1 MFDYSSWYSFIVRK
15 SLLVVFLSL
24 ILLFLI
30 CLGTSFFSIFFS
42 VNTAFIPGI
51 SSVLPD
57 FSVFFESF
65 IKYLPL
71 NFLFFFPVF
80 YIFASIYHPPIAGI
94 VLSILTITILFF
106 ALIIP
111 LSFCFNAGSG
121 ENYNGDSLKPL
132 DYGFSKIIKTD
143 KVMIFWDKIEN
154 DTLENVIVASPGNEP
169 PLERFDFL
177 TVKDLSRYSIS
188 LTDLRSFN
196 DSGFNRE
203 KMFFFNK
210 IQNNFFDTVITLS
223 ENLMASFSRGILPY
237 ILISI
242 GYFLILA
249 GLWPFAF
256 FSSWK
261 LLDLVFVIFSFIGSV
276 FLLKLVYSKSFIDY
290 FSAKIPVIQIP
301 ELYSL
306 IFSILIFIVLQVFG
320 FFVVL
325 THKSRKAVKQDEN

>member
-1 MFDYSSWYSFIVRK
+1 MRK

-24 ILLFLI
+24 VVLLLI

-80 YIFASIYHPPIAGI
+80 YIFASIYHPPFAGI
-94 VLSILTITILFF
+94 VPSLLVITMLFF
-106 ALIIP
+106 ALVIP
-111 LSFCFNAGSG
+111 LSFSFITGSG
-121 ENYNGDSLKPL
+121 ENYTEGGLPPL
-132 DYGFSKIIKTD
+132 DYEFSKIIKTD
-143 KVMIFWDKIEN
+143 KVTIFCDKIEN
-154 DTLENVIVASPGNEP
+154 NTLENVIVATPGNEP

-177 TVKDLSRYSIS
+177 TIEDLSRYNVTLS
-188 LTDLRSFN
+188 DLRSFN

-203 KMFFFNK
+203 KMLFFNK
-210 IQNNFFDTVITLS
+210 IQNNFFNTVITLS
-223 ENLMASFSRGILPY
+223 ENLRTSFAGGLLPY
-237 ILISI
+237 ILISL

-261 LLDLVFVIFSFIGSV
+261 LLDLVFVVFGFIGSV
-276 FLLKLVYSKSFIDY
+276 FLLKLVYSKNFIDY

-306 IFSILIFIVLQVFG
+306 IFLILVFIVLQVFG
-320 FFVVL
+320 FFVIL
-325 THKSRKAVKQDEN
+325 THKSRKVVKQDEN